1 MSVSSLPLNQKSE
14 NDLLKFTSAFHDVKR
29 TITAEKTKIDKLI
42 KQGAR
47 SRKVKMAIQKFQE
60 YEAILNESP
69 ATRRNLLKPVSSTAV
84 SNAEKIATEIN
95 SIDQQAMTD
104 ALNYIDSC
112 ITAANDPLE
121 NIEILMFL
129 VWNVRGY
136 QKTLRT
142 VLLFWKNPMRMKH
155 LTKD

>member
-1 MSVSSLPLNQKSE
+1 
-14 NDLLKFTSAFHDVKR
+14 
-29 TITAEKTKIDKLI
+29 
-42 KQGAR
+42 
-47 SRKVKMAIQKFQE
+47 MAIQKFQE

-69 ATRRNLLKPVSSTAV
+69 ETRRNLLKPVSSTAV